1 MSMTT
6 RVLETLA
13 RPGFTAFAFLLFVLG
28 NAVILPQVGRFEAL
42 SGGLAVLEV
51 PTQLGSDLRGIVASY
66 PEEAVAHY
74 LGVLLPIDVVYPATA
89 GLFFA
94 SLLTVLTRR
103 ARGEGSAVRRLPW
116 LGVAMVAADWLENAF
131 VFGLLVADAPSAGL
145 DVAAR
150 VAIAG
155 KVAVGS
161 ATVLTT
167 LGLAAYTVGWRVTRG
182 QWPAAS

>member
-1 MSMTT
+1 
-6 RVLETLA
+6 
-13 RPGFTAFAFLLFVLG
+13 
-28 NAVILPQVGRFEAL
+28 
-42 SGGLAVLEV
+42 
-51 PTQLGSDLRGIVASY
+51 
-66 PEEAVAHY
+66 
-74 LGVLLPIDVVYPATA
+74 
-89 GLFFA
+89 
-94 SLLTVLTRR
+94 
-103 ARGEGSAVRRLPW
+103 
-116 LGVAMVAADWLENAF
+116 MVAADWLENAF